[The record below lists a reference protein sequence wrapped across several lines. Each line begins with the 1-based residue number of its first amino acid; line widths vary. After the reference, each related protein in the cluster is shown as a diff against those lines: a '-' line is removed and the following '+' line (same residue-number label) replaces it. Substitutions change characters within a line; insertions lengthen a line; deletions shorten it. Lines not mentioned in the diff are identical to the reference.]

1 MSVIESQ
8 EIHSLEAT
16 LSTLLT
22 AKLFVDAGVNPN
34 EFQTKEIYVN
44 FYRGDINGY
53 EIFIEGLN
61 LLFGEIEEYDPYD
74 NSREELL
81 EVGINAT
88 GHEKYL
94 ILKDKLFNGCHS
106 VDLSGYQRIIDQDNF
121 FFDMGFEWA
130 SNCDGILISLDGIG
144 YYHSLTRAIL
154 KLREDLKN
162 RKEEIVA

>member
-22 AKLFVDAGVNPN
+22 AKLFVDAGVNPD
-34 EFQTKEIYVN
+34 EFRTKDIYVN
-44 FYRGDINGY
+44 FYRGDTNGY

-61 LLFGEIEEYDPYD
+61 FLFEEIEEYDPYD

-81 EVGINAT
+81 EVGISAN

-94 ILKDKLFNGCHS
+94 ILKDKLFNGCKTI
-106 VDLSGYQRIIDQDNF
+106 DLSEYKRIIDQDNL

-130 SNCDGILISLDGIG
+130 SKCDGILISLDGIG

-154 KLREDLKN
+154 KLRDDLKN